1 MRWRRAATPPPLAPT
16 PPLPAPLA
24 PTPLPPPLTQ
34 MRFHFDVATY
44 EGKFAIEKELT
55 YDMGAIDALFE
66 FDFYGAE
73 RRSTRKVSLGP
84 A

>member
-1 MRWRRAATPPPLAPT
+1 
-16 PPLPAPLA
+16 
-24 PTPLPPPLTQ
+24 

-73 RRSTRKVSLGP
+73 RRSTRKVSPGP

>member
-1 MRWRRAATPPPLAPT
+1 M
-16 PPLPAPLA
+16 
-24 PTPLPPPLTQ
+24 
-34 MRFHFDVATY
+34 ATY

-55 YDMGAIDALFE
+55 FDMAAIDALFE

-73 RRSTRKVSLGP
+73 RRSTRKVSPGQ